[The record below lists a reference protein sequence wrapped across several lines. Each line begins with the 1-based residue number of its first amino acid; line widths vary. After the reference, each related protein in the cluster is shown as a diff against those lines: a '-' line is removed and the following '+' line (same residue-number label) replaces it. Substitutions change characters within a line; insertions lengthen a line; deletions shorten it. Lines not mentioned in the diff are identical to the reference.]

1 MRGVFLF
8 AASLVGIFR
17 FKELPEKYGPFTQH
31 KASIEKKTIEDDDE
45 IAVLNIEGT
54 ESNHVLFLNS
64 YKDIKEIV
72 EELKLVDA
80 ELNYHTKKVLEG
92 SSMSNLPVEQTWMV
106 LVELLTDLR
115 KRGVE
120 IEPSIPEDI
129 RMAKTTINFYKV
141 NPADPERMKEVKR
154 INDFLNTAQNKLMD
168 LAETQGNEY
177 RAQWIKKLTQA
188 SRGEKVYDIPDK
200 KSEFVVGAPPGFTM
214 VRITFKAPLPEERI
228 QEIAEYHNVIIEFLT
243 DTLIAI
249 YGDKQNIQ
257 DSLKEISSFFT
268 EQIE

>member
-1 MRGVFLF
+1 
-8 AASLVGIFR
+8 
-17 FKELPEKYGPFTQH
+17 
-31 KASIEKKTIEDDDE
+31 
-45 IAVLNIEGT
+45 
-54 ESNHVLFLNS
+54 
-64 YKDIKEIV
+64 
-72 EELKLVDA
+72 
-80 ELNYHTKKVLEG
+80 
-92 SSMSNLPVEQTWMV
+92 MSNLPVEQTWMV

-168 LAETQGNEY
+168 LAETQGDEY

-228 QEIAEYHNVIIEFLT
+228 QEIAEYHNVIIEFLS

-257 DSLKEISSFFT
+257 NSLKEVSSFFT

>member
-1 MRGVFLF
+1 
-8 AASLVGIFR
+8 
-17 FKELPEKYGPFTQH
+17 
-31 KASIEKKTIEDDDE
+31 
-45 IAVLNIEGT
+45 
-54 ESNHVLFLNS
+54 
-64 YKDIKEIV
+64 
-72 EELKLVDA
+72 
-80 ELNYHTKKVLEG
+80 
-92 SSMSNLPVEQTWMV
+92 MSNLPVEQTWMV

-120 IEPSIPEDI
+120 IDPSIPEDI

-154 INDFLNTAQNKLMD
+154 INDFLNIAQNKLMD
-168 LAETQGNEY
+168 LAETQGDEY

-257 DSLKEISSFFT
+257 DSLKEVSSFFT

>member
-1 MRGVFLF
+1 
-8 AASLVGIFR
+8 
-17 FKELPEKYGPFTQH
+17 
-31 KASIEKKTIEDDDE
+31 
-45 IAVLNIEGT
+45 
-54 ESNHVLFLNS
+54 
-64 YKDIKEIV
+64 
-72 EELKLVDA
+72 
-80 ELNYHTKKVLEG
+80 
-92 SSMSNLPVEQTWMV
+92 MSNLPVEQTWMV

-120 IEPSIPEDI
+120 IDPSIPEDI

-154 INDFLNTAQNKLMD
+154 INDFLNITQNKLMD
-168 LAETQGNEY
+168 LAETQGDEY

-257 DSLKEISSFFT
+257 DSLKEVSSFFT

>member
-1 MRGVFLF
+1 
-8 AASLVGIFR
+8 
-17 FKELPEKYGPFTQH
+17 
-31 KASIEKKTIEDDDE
+31 
-45 IAVLNIEGT
+45 
-54 ESNHVLFLNS
+54 
-64 YKDIKEIV
+64 
-72 EELKLVDA
+72 
-80 ELNYHTKKVLEG
+80 
-92 SSMSNLPVEQTWMV
+92 MSNLPVEQTWMV

-168 LAETQGNEY
+168 LAETQGDEY

-257 DSLKEISSFFT
+257 DSLKEVSSFFT

>member
-1 MRGVFLF
+1 
-8 AASLVGIFR
+8 
-17 FKELPEKYGPFTQH
+17 
-31 KASIEKKTIEDDDE
+31 
-45 IAVLNIEGT
+45 
-54 ESNHVLFLNS
+54 
-64 YKDIKEIV
+64 
-72 EELKLVDA
+72 
-80 ELNYHTKKVLEG
+80 
-92 SSMSNLPVEQTWMV
+92 MSNLPVEQTWMV

-120 IEPSIPEDI
+120 IDPSIPEDI

-168 LAETQGNEY
+168 LAETQGDEY

-257 DSLKEISSFFT
+257 DSLKEVSSFFT